1 MFVLAGAMAFSTGT
15 SWGSFG
21 ILIPIAGDIMNS
33 LGDSEHLLP
42 ALGAVLVG
50 AVFGDHCSPISDT
63 TILSSTG
70 AACNVITHVT
80 TQSPYAL
87 LGAGAALAGYV
98 VLAATGNGILGFLA
112 VMVAVVAALVV
123 ARRLSPVLANAPTT
137 S

>member
-1 MFVLAGAMAFSTGT
+1 M
-15 SWGSFG
+15 
-21 ILIPIAGDIMNS
+21 
-33 LGDSEHLLP
+33 
-42 ALGAVLVG
+42 
-50 AVFGDHCSPISDT
+50 FGDHCSPISDT